1 MNRYIYEITGLY
13 KDSLKMKNGDII
25 FHQGN
30 LIDLMSYSHE
40 RLELK
45 LNYGTEVCHPCEIKK
60 INEIIITIPIKE
72 YLFKRDYLYIPLAFE
87 QKEYEKF
94 VGITYIDQD
103 LSNNI
108 RQVNKQDIYNLLTMN
123 FKRNFTLLESMF
135 FKDIISN
142 IVSFSDYDDEIMSC
156 INTMVKSKD
165 VNIRKLNKND
175 LTEVIVFVDYL
186 NNLYEWKS
194 VFKYNNKF
202 YFKLINEYMFEI
214 N

>member
-1 MNRYIYEITGLY
+1 
-13 KDSLKMKNGDII
+13 
-25 FHQGN
+25 
-30 LIDLMSYSHE
+30 
-40 RLELK
+40 
-45 LNYGTEVCHPCEIKK
+45 
-60 INEIIITIPIKE
+60 
-72 YLFKRDYLYIPLAFE
+72 
-87 QKEYEKF
+87 
-94 VGITYIDQD
+94 
-103 LSNNI
+103 
-108 RQVNKQDIYNLLTMN
+108 MN

-194 VFKYNNKF
+194 VFRYNNKF